1 MIIIWI
7 DSYFVF
13 VTLLGCDSGFGFE
26 VAKHL
31 TRLGFKV
38 FAGCLRKNQRG
49 QGAKDL
55 VLTIILCNTY
65 LYQD

>member
-1 MIIIWI
+1 
-7 DSYFVF
+7 
-13 VTLLGCDSGFGFE
+13 
-26 VAKHL
+26 
-31 TRLGFKV
+31 LGFKV